1 MKSAGAVIITAP
13 ANDFFRSL
21 WVTASCSG
29 LDVADVLNAAAD
41 LLAKHALQLDQAGR
55 PVTSE
60 CAVVFAAL
68 MNGNDCEPVTE
79 FSVAYPLD
87 RLEHAQVA
95 RGEHASR

>member
-1 MKSAGAVIITAP
+1 MNSAGAVIITAP
-13 ANDFFRSL
+13 A
-21 WVTASCSG
+21 TASRSG
-29 LDVADVLNAAAD
+29 LDVADVLDAAAD
-41 LLAKHALQLDQAGR
+41 LPAKHVFQLDQAGR

-95 RGEHASR
+95 RGEHAAR

>member
-1 MKSAGAVIITAP
+1 
-13 ANDFFRSL
+13 L
-21 WVTASCSG
+21 WVTASRSG
-29 LDVADVLNAAAD
+29 GRLDLANLLDPSAD
-41 LLAKHALQLDQAGR
+41 LSAKRVLQLDQAGR
-55 PVTSE
+55 PVTTE

>member
-1 MKSAGAVIITAP
+1 MKSVGAVIVTAP
-13 ANDFFRSL
+13 TMTVPVF
-21 WVTASCSG
+21 VTTASRSG
-29 LDVADVLNAAAD
+29 LDVADILDAAAD
-41 LLAKHALQLDQAGR
+41 LSAKRVLQIDQAGR
-55 PVTSE
+55 PVTTE

-95 RGEHASR
+95 RGEHAAR